1 MKSKTLLLLSASI
14 FLLSFFLGLDFGAF
28 KRDYF
33 EAHSLAMDHL
43 HLSQNIILLLKTIPN
58 SASGVLPLYIYGFF
72 KSFYLRKL
80 LSFFFFSTIAV
91 LLLQKNNFSKTSVY
105 ISCALLI
112 SPMMISATSWVLPE
126 VFALLSL
133 YVLFAYTNSNI
144 YIASITAF
152 LVPLSRQ
159 TFVVHFFQQ
168 LFYKENNIL
177 KIVFIGFMSFLGL
190 LLLYFIWGGLVPPKL
205 IKVHMTPS
213 LKPALNSLLIIS
225 LYFIPYYIWTIK
237 ESSQLVLK
245 INYKAI
251 LISLLLIFLNLSQN
265 DLYGGGY
272 FFSRIEKYNIY
283 ISFILEFILL
293 YLFFVTATREI
304 LLFTFISMLSFSTTN
319 YMFLKYV
326 DFYIFSFLGFTL
338 INKQNDLKFERIAK
352 SVFYFEIFSFFISI
366 IYYLK

>member
-1 MKSKTLLLLSASI
+1 
-14 FLLSFFLGLDFGAF
+14 
-28 KRDYF
+28 
-33 EAHSLAMDHL
+33 
-43 HLSQNIILLLKTIPN
+43 
-58 SASGVLPLYIYGFF
+58 
-72 KSFYLRKL
+72 
-80 LSFFFFSTIAV
+80 
-91 LLLQKNNFSKTSVY
+91 
-105 ISCALLI
+105 
-112 SPMMISATSWVLPE
+112 
-126 VFALLSL
+126 
-133 YVLFAYTNSNI
+133 
-144 YIASITAF
+144 
-152 LVPLSRQ
+152 
-159 TFVVHFFQQ
+159 
-168 LFYKENNIL
+168 
-177 KIVFIGFMSFLGL
+177 MSFLGL